1 MLVLMG
7 PPFEGTDEQYGALS
21 RATGL
26 VAYELRTKLK
36 PDSWGVVRA
45 LADPLQADQLA
56 DALRGLG
63 FRVALIDSLVAHDSE
78 RRIVTLRGLALGE
91 DRLVLGLSEREIAI
105 PYAAILVVVRGE
117 VQIGQ
122 RPQIRSTSSSSTFRA
137 VVPSASDVAVFRE
150 SVQSVQLDAYAAAD
164 IHFVTVPWIA
174 RIDAR
179 NFDFSVLGEVSDSPV
194 QDLDRLVDWIG
205 TRANVR
211 VDRKS
216 RVSSLSSFASIAP
229 PTRNTTPNPGGVTSQ
244 RGRLDSGS
252 GDDRFDAYSRL
263 VAEAER
269 QTRGFPGA

>member
-7 PPFEGTDEQYGALS
+7 PPFEGTDEQYASLS
-21 RATGL
+21 KATGL

-36 PDSWGVVRA
+36 PDSWGVVRS
-45 LADPLQADQLA
+45 LADPLQANQLA
-56 DALRGLG
+56 DRLRGLG
-63 FRVALIDSLVAHDSE
+63 FRVALVDSLVAHDSE

-91 DRLVLGLSEREIAI
+91 DRLVLGLSEREMTI
-105 PYAAILVVVRGE
+105 PYEAVLVVVRGE
-117 VQIGQ
+117 VQIGR
-122 RPQIRSTSSSSTFRA
+122 RPQLRSTSSSSTFRA

-179 NFDFSVLGEVSDSPV
+179 SFDFSVLGQVSDSPV

-229 PTRNTTPNPGGVTSQ
+229 PTRNTTPVPGGVASQ
-244 RGRLDSGS
+244 RGGRDTA

-269 QTRGFPGA
+269 QTRGFLGA